1 MYVFTFFCLLQMIL
15 TERIYVNKLTKPLI
29 YSTKDNRINM
39 VTDDNEDLESYR
51 VINNSPFRKI
61 IKDS

>member
-29 YSTKDNRINM
+29 DSTKDNRTNM